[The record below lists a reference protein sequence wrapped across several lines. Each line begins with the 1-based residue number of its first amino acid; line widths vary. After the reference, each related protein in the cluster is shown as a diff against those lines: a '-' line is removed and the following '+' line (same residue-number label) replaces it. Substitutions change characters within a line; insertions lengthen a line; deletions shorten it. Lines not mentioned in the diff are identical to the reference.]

1 MIVLSMQGAA
11 MAYIIGNRD
20 DLDEKQTPSREPGWL
35 SWLGELRVFAE
46 MGALAPALPALLNAP
61 RGDGHGVL
69 VLPGMLTGDEATFV
83 IRRYL
88 DQLGYATHPWNQG
101 HNWGPSR
108 VLHEALRERLRELAT
123 RYGRRISLVGWSLGG
138 IYARELA
145 REYPNLV
152 RQVVT
157 LGSPFGAENGPD
169 GHDGAE
175 RAARR
180 RIAPPVPCTA
190 IYSKSDGVVSWEDCR
205 EANGPQTD
213 NIEVTATH
221 LGMGVNPMVLWAIAD
236 RLAQAEG
243 TWKPFDRT
251 GWHGVVYG

>member
-1 MIVLSMQGAA
+1 MPFSADGA
-11 MAYIIGNRD
+11 RT
-20 DLDEKQTPSREPGWL
+20 LL
-35 SWLGELRVFAE
+35 SWAGELRVFAE
-46 MGALAPALPALLNAP
+46 LGALAPALPALLGAP
-61 RGDGHGVL
+61 RGDGHAVL

-88 DQLGYATHPWNQG
+88 DELGYTTHPWNQG

-108 VLHEALRERLRELAT
+108 ALHAALRERLRELSA
-123 RYGRRISLVGWSLGG
+123 RYGRRVSLVGWSLGG

-145 REYPNLV
+145 REYPQLV

-169 GHDGAE
+169 GYDGGE
-175 RAARR
+175 KAARR

-190 IYSKSDGVVSWEDCR
+190 IYSKSDGVVSWQDCR
-205 EANGPQTD
+205 EIEGPQAE

-236 RLAQAEG
+236 RLAQSESNW
-243 TWKPFDRT
+243 TPFDRT

>member
-1 MIVLSMQGAA
+1 MPFSADGA
-11 MAYIIGNRD
+11 RT
-20 DLDEKQTPSREPGWL
+20 LL
-35 SWLGELRVFAE
+35 SWAGELRVFAE
-46 MGALAPALPALLNAP
+46 LGALAPALPALLNAP
-61 RGDGHGVL
+61 RGDGHAVL

-88 DQLGYATHPWNQG
+88 DELGYTTHPWNQG

-108 VLHEALRERLRELAT
+108 VLHKALRERLRELST
-123 RYGRRISLVGWSLGG
+123 RYGRRVSLVGWSLGG

-145 REYPNLV
+145 REFPSLV

-157 LGSPFGAENGPD
+157 LGSPFGADHDPD
-169 GHDGAE
+169 GTMNGGTNGTRNGVANGRDE
-175 RAARR
+175 KAARR

-190 IYSKSDGVVSWEDCR
+190 IYSKSDGVVDWEDCR
-205 EANGPQTD
+205 ETDGPQTE

-221 LGMGVNPMVLWAIAD
+221 LGMAVNPMVLWAIAD
-236 RLAQAEG
+236 RLAQSEG
-243 TWKPFDRT
+243 AWAPFDRT

>member
-1 MIVLSMQGAA
+1 MRA
-11 MAYIIGNRD
+11 
-20 DLDEKQTPSREPGWL
+20 
-35 SWLGELRVFAE
+35 
-46 MGALAPALPALLNAP
+46 
-61 RGDGHGVL
+61 
-69 VLPGMLTGDEATFV
+69 
-83 IRRYL
+83 
-88 DQLGYATHPWNQG
+88 
-101 HNWGPSR
+101 
-108 VLHEALRERLRELAT
+108 RLQELAA

-145 REYPNLV
+145 REYPSLV

-169 GHDGAE
+169 GYDGAE

-180 RIAPPVPCTA
+180 RTAPPVPCTA
-190 IYSKSDGVVSWEDCR
+190 IYSKSDGVVSWEACR
-205 EANGPQTD
+205 EADGPQTE

-221 LGMGVNPMVLWAIAD
+221 LGMGVNPLVLWAIAD

-243 TWKPFDRT
+243 AWKPFDRT

>member
-1 MIVLSMQGAA
+1 MPFSADSARTL
-11 MAYIIGNRD
+11 
-20 DLDEKQTPSREPGWL
+20 L
-35 SWLGELRVFAE
+35 SWAGELRVFAE

-88 DQLGYATHPWNQG
+88 DQLGYTTHPWKQG
-101 HNWGPSR
+101 HNGGPSR
-108 VLHEALRERLRELAT
+108 ALHDAMRARLQELAA

-157 LGSPFGAENGPD
+157 LGSPFGGGHDPD
-169 GHDGAE
+169 GDMNGHSAE

-205 EANGPQTD
+205 EADGPQTE

-221 LGMGVNPMVLWAIAD
+221 MGMGVNPLVLWAIAD

-243 TWKPFDRT
+243 DWRPFDRT
-251 GWHGVVYG
+251 GLHEWLYG